1 MSIETERM
9 DTFSNF
15 EEKERETDEFNKNGK

>member
-9 DTFSNF
+9 GTFSNF
-15 EEKERETDEFNKNGK
+15 EEKEGETDELNKNEK